1 MDVHGERYERPPT
14 ETNLMQATLSAPALN
29 GTPTSAKAKRTTSKS
44 SPATTKARKSK
55 VVLSAR
61 RRMAVGVG
69 SVGIAVLLLSVYHC
83 TEAIS
88 LLTGSPILL
97 AALLAVGID
106 CGMVVTE
113 MAAIIAAHDKVPN
126 CRRWANAY
134 IVAAVLLSMLLNSVA
149 SGLHAEQFKLLAYSV
164 GAIIPVLVFIL
175 GKVAGLLWEE

>member
-1 MDVHGERYERPPT
+1 MQSTLNVPT
-14 ETNLMQATLSAPALN
+14 RN
-29 GTPTSAKAKRTTSKS
+29 GTPLPTKTRATKSKTG
-44 SPATTKARKSK
+44 PTTTKKVRKSK
-55 VVLSAR
+55 AVLSPR
-61 RRMAVGVG
+61 RRMAIGVGCVGV
-69 SVGIAVLLLSVYHC
+69 AVLLLSVYHC

-97 AALLAVGID
+97 AALLACGID

-113 MAAIIAAHDKVPN
+113 MAAIIAAHDTVPN

-149 SGLHAEQFKLLAYSV
+149 SGLHAEQFKLLAYGV

>member
-1 MDVHGERYERPPT
+1 
-14 ETNLMQATLSAPALN
+14 MQSTLSAPNLN
-29 GTPTSAKAKRTTSKS
+29 GSHIPTKPKRTRSKPETAIKAKK
-44 SPATTKARKSK
+44 PRKSK
-55 VVLSAR
+55 HVLSSP

-69 SVGIAVLLLSVYHC
+69 CVGVAVLALSVYHC

-113 MAAIIAAHDKVPN
+113 MAAIIAAHDAVPN

-149 SGLHAEQFKLLAYSV
+149 SGLHAEQFRVLAYCV
-164 GAIIPVLVFIL
+164 GAIIPVLVLML

>member
-1 MDVHGERYERPPT
+1 MES
-14 ETNLMQATLSAPALN
+14 TLSPTRN
-29 GTPTSAKAKRTTSKS
+29 GTAVPIKAKPIKGKAIPVTKTKRSRKRTM
-44 SPATTKARKSK
+44 
-55 VVLSAR
+55 VLSPR
-61 RRMAVGVG
+61 RRMAV
-69 SVGIAVLLLSVYHC
+69 SVGCVGVAVLLLSVYHC

-113 MAAIIAAHDKVPN
+113 MAAIIAAHDPVPT

-149 SGLHAEQFKLLAYSV
+149 SGLHAEQFQVMAYCV

-175 GKVAGLLWEE
+175 GKVSGLLWEE

>member
-1 MDVHGERYERPPT
+1 MKS
-14 ETNLMQATLSAPALN
+14 TLSAPSRN
-29 GTPTSAKAKRTTSKS
+29 GTLAPTKAKATKGKTAPTTSK
-44 SPATTKARKSK
+44 KHRKSK
-55 VVLSAR
+55 PVLSPR
-61 RRMAVGVG
+61 RRMAIGVG
-69 SVGIAVLLLSVYHC
+69 SVGVAVLLLSVYHC

-97 AALLAVGID
+97 AAMLAVGID
-106 CGMVVTE
+106 FGMVVTE
-113 MAAIIAAHDKVPN
+113 MAAIFAAHDPVPN

-164 GAIIPVLVFIL
+164 GAVIPVLVFIL